1 MKKKI
6 LWITSGSFLDTDI
19 YIVPLLSDKYK
30 IDWFIIKNEHKI
42 LEFSQRIEQLKKIE
56 DLQIRFLFIGD
67 RERDSK
73 SLVNYVKFFYKAR
86 YEHYNLIYT
95 CLLASP
101 YFMGLLATVMPL
113 NKVVLGVHN
122 VHVPIGGSH
131 YLFNKYNAKFAF
143 STFKHFHTF
152 SKSQYQDQMGE
163 TEVVVVVLLLPVS
176 LLSLLFLLFLIL

>member
-56 DLQIRFLFIGD
+56 NLQIRFLFIGD

-73 SLVNYVKFFYKAR
+73 SLVNYVKFFYKA
-86 YEHYNLIYT
+86 
-95 CLLASP
+95 S
-101 YFMGLLATVMPL
+101 F
-113 NKVVLGVHN
+113 
-122 VHVPIGGSH
+122 
-131 YLFNKYNAKFAF
+131 
-143 STFKHFHTF
+143 
-152 SKSQYQDQMGE
+152 
-163 TEVVVVVLLLPVS
+163 
-176 LLSLLFLLFLIL
+176 